1 MEFHERLVEL
11 RKEKGFTREDFADY
25 LGISKYT
32 LRNYEMGKTEPGH
45 VFLKYLSDIFH
56 VSIDYLLCMTDDKTP
71 PAKQSGFSAPEIE
84 HIKKYR
90 ALDEHGK
97 GHVDTVLQWESDRM
111 AQLRQAAVS
120 APATATMQQKRVI
133 QYYQRLASAGSG
145 QVVFDGVPVEP
156 LEIPDKPE
164 YRRVSYAVGVNG
176 HSMEPL
182 YEDGDILLVE
192 PTCQIDQG
200 EIGIFIVG
208 DKAYVKELGKTEL
221 LSVNTECA
229 NVPLTEDTKC
239 MGRVVDKL

>member
-1 MEFHERLVEL
+1 MAIKDRI
-11 RKEKGFTREDFADY
+11 KEARQNNHLTQEQLAAK
-25 LGISKYT
+25 LGIAKSTLAGYETGSREPSVDIMGRIMLALDIDANYLWQDETDFPMQVSYT
-32 LRNYEMGKTEPGH
+32 EM
-45 VFLKYLSDIFH
+45 D
-56 VSIDYLLCMTDDKTP
+56 
-71 PAKQSGFSAPEIE
+71 

-111 AQLRQAAVS
+111 VQLRQAAAS
-120 APATATMQQKRVI
+120 APAATVPVRVI

-176 HSMEPL
+176 RSMEPL

-208 DKAYVKELGKTEL
+208 DKAYVKELGKAEL
-221 LSVNTECA
+221 LSVNTECD
-229 NVPLTEDTKC
+229 NIPLTEDTKC